1 MSRSDHPVCQIEGAM
16 DPLRV
21 GSHTQSTSLHAPTSS
36 AANAVSTPQVPQSG
50 PGTPAAGG
58 LTGRARNPA
67 STARPRTAVLP
78 QPPGWQPA
86 PVLAPATAM
95 TPGAVATLQTARAA
109 EVRLPELMDRQA
121 LDGGIAKA
129 ARDSTEAVRRQY
141 DRVDHAAEQALQGR
155 QATLATARGEQ
166 QAAQTEHTGA
176 GAEHTRIDR
185 LHRQATQDRATL
197 TLDLQR
203 AEQALAQAQAQVQAA
218 ATPATGSSAQS
229 LATSTAAPTAPDLQP
244 LRQALDRVQQAIERL
259 DGTIG
264 QHAHDLQSA
273 AGRLTTAQGRLHGAT
288 TTVTEAEQFV
298 ANLQAAR
305 AQAQAA
311 FTTHLPAVQAHERA
325 ASSVVQAAD
334 EARRQ
339 HTTLADLSLSV
350 AHRSRVAQDVAHQ
363 DQAVGQLQAT
373 RDTAAA
379 RLGAGGDLRHDRE
392 QALAN
397 VDRHQT
403 TLNRA
408 NAEDTRLSGEIQ
420 QQRQHIDTLKTR
432 TGLMRALGRGRDHPV
447 RQDRREAVLELRT
460 TRQERATNE
469 RQLAQVRQNAAHARR
484 ALDGAGQE
492 LTQADAAI
500 TRHQHALAGM
510 DAGIAEQRPRQQAL
524 RNELAQL
531 QAWANTD
538 GATRDGQ
545 QVVAHGAETR
555 AQTARDEA
563 VRTEAPAQAAAQH
576 IQTAITTLLN
586 ELEPRAAAQPA
597 NPEPQR
603 SLLQRAADGV
613 RGVHQGYVN
622 RTGPAKVE
630 VTLGAVTHSTANSG
644 PTTFNGGHAPGRTV
658 TDAALGNR
666 GQKAIDGKTATA
678 GATAAGQ
685 LAGQPRT
692 RLFGGA
698 NEPAGTPEAMRSAV
712 AFTREVSQLF
722 HAPAADAATLVGLAP
737 TVLANRLLDHP
748 NPDPVGRHDGHPLRH
763 EEALLI
769 ASALSAVT
777 SDPAVAANVYNQ
789 LWNDKPTLPGVTT
802 RDPATASPV
811 AAIATQPRGTA
822 VSQDPQTVALA
833 HATRRVLAGSPAGME
848 ALMNL
853 QGLALPAAGDPA
865 RAQAERVVEHYKLGL
880 RAETTLLGKLNVGGH
895 QTTQDVLAA
904 IDNAAGPRHLLDAG
918 RLGTGKA
925 GREDSATLASQALKY
940 AAANMTR
947 AAGGAEQHPE
957 FKAAYVALRN
967 GFTESGQGS
976 DFNAMTRRL
985 HKFVKYID
993 LAAAEKPSMATALGR
1008 FGRLA
1013 QRVAGKEMSPLTT
1026 LLQAGPLGADLGQVP
1041 AEFKKQLGKAL
1052 TDSATLLENH
1062 LRQGMAAM
1070 PAGDRTQGLVRLA
1083 ALQLWNEQLAGATD
1097 PYAKVS
1103 LTQADVSQ
1111 RAGQL
1116 AGVMPAPASGPA
1128 GALDAD
1134 LVRRECGVHLATPL
1148 TPKLLDTWLG
1158 KGATGPVP
1166 TTDTALTKLRDSFA
1180 MLQGKGSFVSEL
1192 GDMQRRFDR
1201 GDLAQRR
1208 EVLREL
1214 LISVVASGDVA
1225 DYSDGRKNAISGRVG
1240 FSPAGVSVNNHT
1252 VGITP
1257 VVEGSYDRTKAAVL
1271 RAGVASNTGV
1281 LYLGKETRQGASL
1294 GVGVRAGLTD
1304 GLGDYSVGAIAR
1316 LGGTHASSTGL
1327 MVRTNK
1333 QGTEHAHLKPEDEA
1347 RMQSPSWKR
1356 MTEMVVNTVF
1366 DLAGSGA
1373 QKPANANQMW
1383 TGVVNAL
1390 GDFHDISFGYNRGSA
1405 TSANWSLQV
1414 DGTAGI
1420 RLGPDDKKTLLGTQV
1435 GAGVKHTFF
1444 NRGKARDSAGATQAF
1459 QGTSASKATGT
1470 ASADIG
1476 VTHPV
1481 IKTQDGGSVMLLSR
1495 SKIGVESEMIFGA
1508 SNGLVRLTT
1517 EDGRINPNISFKHRE
1532 VSVESDFFK
1541 LVNAKRDEWTPRLGE
1556 RGADGRLQNGDAALN
1571 TFMEQLANLPPGK
1584 NRTFIERKNLR
1595 TEAAETINAFVARLD
1610 VLQRGVQEHAARGS
1624 QPPQTMA
1631 QEIHALRESIANEVN
1646 NEANWQPFRLFVNE
1660 TNQMTADSNVA
1671 GEARYSPA
1679 PRKDP
1684 LSQPDSAAEA
1694 IRYGGG
1700 KFVLGGVVR
1709 AAHGGRDLLTLDAQ
1723 PERA

>member
-1 MSRSDHPVCQIEGAM
+1 MGRSDHPACQIEGAM

-21 GSHTQSTSLHAPTSS
+21 GSQTQSTPVHTPTSS
-36 AANAVSTPQVPQSG
+36 AANAVSTPQVPQTG
-50 PGTPAAGG
+50 PGTANAGG
-58 LTGRARNPA
+58 LTGRARGPA
-67 STARPRTAVLP
+67 SPARPRTAVLP
-78 QPPGWQPA
+78 QPQGWQPA
-86 PVLAPATAM
+86 PVLAPTTAM
-95 TPGAVATLQTARAA
+95 TPGTVAALQTAQAA
-109 EVRLPELMDRQA
+109 EVRLPQLMDRQA
-121 LDGGIAKA
+121 LDGGVAKS
-129 ARDSTEAVRRQY
+129 ARDATEAVQRQF
-141 DRVDHAAEQALQGR
+141 DRVDQAAEQALQGR
-155 QATLATARGEQ
+155 QATLTAARAEQ
-166 QAAQTEHTGA
+166 QAAQTEHTDA
-176 GAEHTRIDR
+176 GTDHTRIAGLRQQAIDDR
-185 LHRQATQDRATL
+185 AALTIDLRQADQM
-197 TLDLQR
+197 
-203 AEQALAQAQAQVQAA
+203 LAQAQAAAAA
-218 ATPATGSSAQS
+218 ATGSAQS
-229 LATSTAAPTAPDLQP
+229 SAASHAAPTAPDLPALQ
-244 LRQALDRVQQAIERL
+244 QARDRVQQAIVGL

-264 QHAHDLQSA
+264 QHARDLQTA
-273 AGRLTTAQGRLHGAT
+273 AERLTTAQDRLHGAT
-288 TTVTEAEQFV
+288 TAVTEAEQGV
-298 ANLQAAR
+298 TRLQAAR
-305 AQAQAA
+305 TQAQDAL
-311 FTTHLPAVQAHERA
+311 TTHLPAVQAHERA
-325 ASSVVQAAD
+325 TSNVVPAAD
-334 EARRQ
+334 DARRQ

-350 AHRSRVAQDVAHQ
+350 AHRTRVAQDVAHQ

-379 RLGAGGDLRHDRE
+379 RLGAGGDLRQDRE
-392 QALAN
+392 VALAN
-397 VDRHQT
+397 VGRHQA
-403 TLNRA
+403 TLAQA
-408 NAEDTRLSGEIQ
+408 NADDARLTGEIGR
-420 QQRQHIDTLKTR
+420 QRQQIGTLKER
-432 TGLMRALGRGRDHPV
+432 TGILRGLGRGRDHPV

-460 TRQERATNE
+460 TRQDRDTNE

-484 ALDGAGQE
+484 AIEGAGHE
-492 LTQADAAI
+492 LAQADAAI
-500 TRHQHALAGM
+500 ARHQQTLNGL
-510 DAGIAEQRPRQQAL
+510 DARIAEQRPRQQAL
-524 RNELAQL
+524 HDELAQL

-545 QVVAHGAETR
+545 QTVAHGAETR

-563 VRTEAPAQAAAQH
+563 ARTEAPAQAAAQH

-586 ELEPRAAAQPA
+586 ELEPRQAAQPA
-597 NPEPQR
+597 DPQPQR
-603 SLLQRAADGV
+603 SLMQRAADGV
-613 RGVHQGYVN
+613 RGAHQGYVN
-622 RTGPAKVE
+622 RTGPTKVE

-658 TDAALGNR
+658 TDAALSNR

-722 HAPAADAATLVGLAP
+722 HAPAADAASLVGLAP

-811 AAIATQPRGTA
+811 AAMATQPRGTA

-853 QGLALPAAGDPA
+853 QGLTLPAAGDPA

-880 RAETTLLGKLNVGGH
+880 RAETALLGKMNVGGN

-904 IDNAAGPRHLLDAG
+904 IDNVAGARHLLEAG
-918 RLGTGKA
+918 RLGAGKA

-940 AAANMTR
+940 ASANMAR
-947 AAGGAEQHPE
+947 AEGADEQHPE

-1041 AEFKKQLGKAL
+1041 AEFKKQLGKTL
-1052 TDSATLLENH
+1052 TDSATLLEGH

-1070 PAGDRTQGLVRLA
+1070 PAADRTQGLVRLA

-1103 LTQADVSQ
+1103 LTQADVAQ

-1116 AGVMPAPASGPA
+1116 AGVMPAPGSGP
-1128 GALDAD
+1128 ALDAD
-1134 LVRRECGVHLATPL
+1134 LLRRECGTHLAAPL

-1166 TTDTALTKLRDSFA
+1166 AADPALTKLRDSFA

-1201 GDLAQRR
+1201 GDMAERR

-1257 VVEGSYDRTKAAVL
+1257 VVEGSYDRTKATVL

-1316 LGGTHASSTGL
+1316 LGGAHASSTGL

-1390 GDFHDISFGYNRGSA
+1390 GDYQDISFGYNRGSA
-1405 TSANWSLQV
+1405 TSANWSLQA

-1435 GAGVKHTFF
+1435 GVGVKHTFF

-1459 QGTSASKATGT
+1459 QGTSASKATGM
-1470 ASADIG
+1470 ASADVG
-1476 VTHPV
+1476 ATHPV

-1679 PRKDP
+1679 ARSDP

-1694 IRYGGG
+1694 IRYGAG